1 MLSLG
6 RGLSIG
12 RVALDAST
20 VSRFIGVSRFVPCS
34 FGALFHRGGFSTAE
48 REALKQPTPFMRAR
62 TPRACGK
69 AGVSLSAAGAA
80 CAGLRPSRVLSL
92 PRPSGA
98 ALSAAFVERNAA
110 KSGGRR
116 LWFAA
121 PERLPVG
128 KSWRRQGERAGRS
141 RAPFSASVESGRG
154 GEPLATW
161 GFRWCRLSARGSGAC
176 HG

>member
-1 MLSLG
+1 
-6 RGLSIG
+6 
-12 RVALDAST
+12 
-20 VSRFIGVSRFVPCS
+20 
-34 FGALFHRGGFSTAE
+34 
-48 REALKQPTPFMRAR
+48 MRAR
-62 TPRACGK
+62 TPRACGT

-128 KSWRRQGERAGRS
+128 KSWRRQCERAGRS
-141 RAPFSASVESGRG
+141 RPTFSASVESGRG

-161 GFRWCRLSARGSGAC
+161 GFESRRLSAQLSWHTRGTIIMARGSIGSPAQ
-176 HG
+176 HGLQPTALRAGPTSRPCEGSDYSSESLSPSSRGG